1 MSRWDF
7 LIDFLGISFLWKV
20 NSAGGLGKEIASKL
34 GGNIYEQR
42 DFLIDFLCI
51 SFLWKVNRVGGLGKE
66 IISKLGVNFL
76 GINEFP
82 D

>member
-1 MSRWDF
+1 MSKW
-7 LIDFLGISFLWKV
+7 
-20 NSAGGLGKEIASKL
+20 
-34 GGNIYEQR
+34 

-66 IISKLGVNFL
+66 IASKLGVNFL

>member
-1 MSRWDF
+1 MNF
-7 LIDFLGISFLWKV
+7 LIDFLCISFLWKV

-51 SFLWKVNRVGGLGKE
+51 SFLWKVNRAGE
-66 IISKLGVNFL
+66 IESKLQVNL
-76 GINEFP
+76 E
-82 D
+82 

>member
-1 MSRWDF
+1 MSKW
-7 LIDFLGISFLWKV
+7 
-20 NSAGGLGKEIASKL
+20 
-34 GGNIYEQR
+34 

-51 SFLWKVNRVGGLGKE
+51 SFLWKVNRAGGLGKE
-66 IISKLGVNFL
+66 IISKFGVNFL

>member
-1 MSRWDF
+1 MSKWDF

-20 NSAGGLGKEIASKL
+20 NSAGGLGKEI
-34 GGNIYEQR
+34 
-42 DFLIDFLCI
+42 
-51 SFLWKVNRVGGLGKE
+51 
-66 IISKLGVNFL
+66 ISKFGVNIL